1 MHRRIL
7 IITMNKWILLTHQIA
22 QDAPNLRVKVW
33 RHLKKLG
40 AVLFKNAVYLL
51 PYTKEHEESMQWICK
66 QIRDSGSDASLF
78 ITESMDKKHNEEIIK
93 TFQESCNKE
102 YLPLIDQCNDVLK
115 QIEQIEGTEG
125 VTDRFVE
132 DFERKLNEIIKSTDE
147 IVKIDFFHAPQ
158 RDVLLKKIESI
169 RQKIEKWSKKKKE
182 EVPVINKFYQKK
194 DFLGKKWVTRK
205 DIYIDRIASAWLIRR
220 FIDPNAKF
228 VFISKGENKL
238 PKNAIPFDR
247 YGAEFT
253 HHGDDCTFE
262 TLIRVFDLN
271 DPALRP
277 IAEIV
282 HDIDLKDNKYNR
294 KEADGIGQIIM
305 GLSKKLNNDNKL
317 LEKGMEIFDALYQN
331 YSSNYA

>member
-1 MHRRIL
+1 
-7 IITMNKWILLTHQIA
+7 MNKWILLTHQIA

-66 QIRDSGSDASLF
+66 QIRDGGSDASLF

-115 QIEQIEGTEG
+115 QTEQIEGTEG

-132 DFERKLNEIIKSTDE
+132 DFERKLSE
-147 IVKIDFFHAPQ
+147 IVKSADEAAKIDFFHAPQ

-169 RQKIEKWSKKKKE
+169 RQKIREWSKKRKG
-182 EVPVINKFYQKK
+182 EVPAINKVYQKK
-194 DFLGKKWVTRK
+194 DFLGKKWATRK
-205 DIYIDRIASAWLIRR
+205 DIHIDRLASAWLIRR

-238 PKNAIPFDR
+238 SKNTVPFDM

-253 HHGDDCTFE
+253 HHGDDCTLE
-262 TLIRVFDLN
+262 TLIRVFDLK

-282 HDIDLKDNKYNR
+282 HDIDLKDNKYNC
-294 KEADGIGQIIM
+294 KEADGIDQIIT
-305 GLSKKLNNDNKL
+305 GFSQKLNNDNKL
-317 LEKGMEIFDALYQN
+317 LEKGMEIFDVLYH
-331 YSSNYA
+331 YYTTKAKGGS

>member
-1 MHRRIL
+1 MD
-7 IITMNKWILLTHQIA
+7 KWILLTHQIA

-33 RHLKKLG
+33 RNLKKRG

-78 ITESMDKKHNEEIIK
+78 ITESMDKKHKEEIIK
-93 TFQESCNKE
+93 TFQEACNKE
-102 YLPLIDQCNDVLK
+102 YVPCIDQCSDVLK

-125 VTDRFVE
+125 VTDRSVE
-132 DFERKLNEIIKSTDE
+132 DLKRKLSEIVKSADE
-147 IVKIDFFHAPQ
+147 IAKIDFFHAPQ
-158 RDVLLKKIESI
+158 RDEFLEKIESI
-169 RQKIEKWSKKKKE
+169 RKRIEKWSKKMKE
-182 EVPVINKFYQKK
+182 EAPVVNTVYQKK
-194 DFLGKKWVTRK
+194 AFLGKKWVTRK
-205 DIYIDRIASAWLIRR
+205 DIYIDRLASAWLIRR

-228 VFISKGENKL
+228 VFISKGENNL
-238 PKNAIPFDR
+238 PKNAIPFDM

-253 HHGDDCTFE
+253 HHGDACTLE
-262 TLIRVFDLN
+262 TLIKAFDLK
-271 DPALRP
+271 DHALRP

-294 KEADGIGQIIM
+294 KESEGIAQIIT

-317 LEKGMEIFDALYQN
+317 LEKGMEIFDALYHYYTTKTKGGN
-331 YSSNYA
+331 